1 MAHINDDAIDE
12 IKELEDSF
20 EKMLE
25 RMNSSIIQR
34 EKGICTCFCRLK

>member
-20 EKMLE
+20 EKILE
-25 RMNSSIIQR
+25 RMNSSIIQ
-34 EKGICTCFCRLK
+34 EKRHMHLLCRLK